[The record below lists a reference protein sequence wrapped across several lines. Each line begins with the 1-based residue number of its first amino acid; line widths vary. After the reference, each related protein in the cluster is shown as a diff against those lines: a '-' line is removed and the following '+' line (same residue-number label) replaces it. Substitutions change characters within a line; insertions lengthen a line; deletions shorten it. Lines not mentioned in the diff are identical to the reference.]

1 MLCSLARGNISLG
14 SGDRSATDQGVV
26 SVIRRAFR
34 AWPLA
39 QPSPSGPPGRLC
51 AQGMAR
57 PWALGHLPQRRAQQ
71 SLPAGGKPGRKDPK
85 PRKRSGHVAGWEE
98 GGKRRAA
105 AAGDQAQP

>member
-1 MLCSLARGNISLG
+1 M
-14 SGDRSATDQGVV
+14 
-26 SVIRRAFR
+26 IRRAFR
-34 AWPLA
+34 ARPPA
-39 QPSPSGPPGRLC
+39 QPSPSGPPGWLC

-71 SLPAGGKPGRKDPK
+71 GLAVGGKPGRKDRK
-85 PRKRSGHVAGWEE
+85 PRKRSGYVAACEE